1 MDRAEADRKKDEAQV
16 EADLAAQ
23 AQAKVRLQASAIATA
38 AARLE
43 AASAAVRDAELN
55 LGYCR
60 MYAPID
66 GRIGEAKVKV
76 GNLVG
81 PDATGGGSFTE
92 LATIQQLDPMGVDVR
107 ISSRHISIASRG

>member
-1 MDRAEADRKKDEAQV
+1 ATREEMDRAEADRKKAEAQV
-16 EADLAAQ
+16 QADVASLSQ
-23 AQAKVRLQASAIATA
+23 ARVDYAVAIAAA

-43 AASAAVRDAELN
+43 AAKASVRDAELN

-60 MYAPID
+60 MYAPIA

-81 PDATGGGSFTE
+81 PDPSGGGSFSE
-92 LATIQQLDPMGVDVR
+92 LATIQ
-107 ISSRHISIASRG
+107 